1 MSFPNR
7 PLPMM
12 MSAPRNVL
20 ERGGAQTRP
29 SAMMRLGRVS
39 TNNKTET
46 LKATNFIDPIVLSR
60 ISSLELLARGVV
72 EGFVAGLHRS
82 PYKGFSVEFMSYR
95 PYMPGDDLMRMDW
108 KLFARTDRYYI
119 KEFEDETNTSV
130 HILLDVSGSMDYGSG
145 GLTKRVYASYLA
157 ASLAYLVVRQRDGVG
172 MTFFDD
178 RIVEHIPP
186 RSTRG
191 HLHTLLDFL
200 AAVPRGTRTQIG
212 KPLHE
217 LAERHR
223 RRGFVILISD
233 LLDDAASII
242 DGLKHFRFQGHDVL
256 VFHVMDPQELSFDF
270 SDLVEFEDMETG
282 EKLLVASEASR
293 EGYLQNLERYKET
306 LRREC
311 GLLGVDY
318 ALLPTDQPLDFALF
332 EYLAARSKRSVRMG
346 RRTRRAVNTP

>member
-1 MSFPNR
+1 MKP
-7 PLPMM
+7 
-12 MSAPRNVL
+12 
-20 ERGGAQTRP
+20 
-29 SAMMRLGRVS
+29 
-39 TNNKTET
+39 
-46 LKATNFIDPIVLSR
+46 TNFIDPKVLSR
-60 ISSLELLARGVV
+60 ISNLELLARGVV

-95 PYMPGDDLMRMDW
+95 PYMPGDDLMRLDW

-130 HILLDVSGSMDYGSG
+130 HILVDVSASMSYRSG
-145 GLTKRVYASYLA
+145 AVSKRTYASYLA

-178 RIVEHIPP
+178 QIREHIPP

-200 AAVPRGTRTQIG
+200 ASVPDGTRTEMG
-212 KPLHE
+212 KPLHD

-223 RRGFVILISD
+223 RRGFVILMSD
-233 LLDDAASII
+233 LLDDASSIM
-242 DGLKHFRFQGHDVL
+242 DGLRHFRFQGHDVL
-256 VFHVMDPQELSFDF
+256 VFHIMDPQELSFDF

-282 EKLLVASEASR
+282 ETMLVAPEASR
-293 EGYLQNLERYKET
+293 EAYLENLELYKET
-306 LRREC
+306 LRRES

-318 ALLPTDQPLDFALF
+318 ALLSTDQPLDFALF
-332 EYLAARSKRSVRMG
+332 EYLSARSRRGTRSHRP
-346 RRTRRAVNTP
+346 RRAGARAS

>member
-1 MSFPNR
+1 M
-7 PLPMM
+7 
-12 MSAPRNVL
+12 
-20 ERGGAQTRP
+20 
-29 SAMMRLGRVS
+29 
-39 TNNKTET
+39 
-46 LKATNFIDPIVLSR
+46 
-60 ISSLELLARGVV
+60 ELLARGVV

-95 PYMPGDDLMRMDW
+95 PYMPGDDLMRLDW
-108 KLFARTDRYYI
+108 KLFARSDRYYI
-119 KEFEDETNTSV
+119 KEFEDETNTAV
-130 HILLDVSGSMDYGSG
+130 NILVDVSASMNYGSG
-145 GLTKRVYASYLA
+145 GLTKRAYASYLA

-172 MTFFDD
+172 MTFFDE

-200 AAVPRGTRTQIG
+200 ANVPTGARTEMG

-242 DGLKHFRFQGHDVL
+242 DGLRHFRFQGHDVL

-282 EKLLVASEASR
+282 EKLLIAPEANR
-293 EGYLQNLERYKET
+293 AAYLENLERYKET

-311 GLLGVDY
+311 GQLGVDY

-332 EYLAARSKRSVRMG
+332 EYLAARSRRSTRSARRG
-346 RRTRRAVNTP
+346 RPHVSASGR